1 MKELIDLL
9 SVQLRVGNQQFNRGQ
24 IVLKK
29 LEIARWKKLLA
40 DATMLFDVETDFLD
54 DDMFVFDTKNDVED
68 LLLDNIVSEEDAGDE
83 GKTAYEE
90 DEEQDTSFYEDYN
103 DEETTDLQDYDED

>member
-1 MKELIDLL
+1 
-9 SVQLRVGNQQFNRGQ
+9 
-24 IVLKK
+24 VLKK